1 MTKKQEFAKRVA
13 GKTGLDKKEA
23 EALVDAVYEVAGEV
37 LVEEG
42 KVALGNLGT
51 LKTAERAARNGRNP
65 STGEDLAI
73 PAKIVAKYKVSKDL
87 DAKINA

>member
-13 GKTGLDKKEA
+13 GKTGLDNKGA
-23 EALVDAVYEVAGEV
+23 EALVEAVFEVVADV

-42 KVALGNLGT
+42 KVALGSVGT

-65 STGEDLAI
+65 STGEDLVI

-87 DAKINA
+87 DTKINA

>member
-13 GKTGLDKKEA
+13 GKTGLDKKGA

-42 KVALGNLGT
+42 KVALGSLGT
-51 LKTAERAARNGRNP
+51 LKTVERAARKGRNP
-65 STGEDLAI
+65 QTGEEIMIDARI
-73 PAKIVAKYKVSKDL
+73 AAKYDASKEL
-87 DAKINA
+87 KAKINA